1 MTFFKGHEPIG
12 MGCKLR
18 VTWDL
23 ELGQLSNEKPR
34 YGQFAVATHL
44 EFGSRQNL
52 LSTMPV
58 NSYYAKGAYMPRS
71 GNPAQEVALCAT

>member
-1 MTFFKGHEPIG
+1 
-12 MGCKLR
+12 MGRKLR

-52 LSTMPV
+52 LSTIPV
-58 NSYYAKGAYMPRS
+58 NSHCAKGAYMPRS
-71 GNPAQEVALCAT
+71 SNSAQEMALRATEKESGADQWLI